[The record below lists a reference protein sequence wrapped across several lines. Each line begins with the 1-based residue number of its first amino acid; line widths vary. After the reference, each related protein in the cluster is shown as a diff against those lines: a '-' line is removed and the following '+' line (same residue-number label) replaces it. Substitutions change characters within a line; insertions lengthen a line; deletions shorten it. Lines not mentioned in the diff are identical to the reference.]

1 VLPAPKFLTI
11 FCANR
16 ALATV
21 LYTFC
26 RPHLPKVF
34 RAGEFFEHVEV
45 ATKLSLQSRA
55 RFADLIFPK
64 ALRAR
69 QFFLTL

>member
-1 VLPAPKFLTI
+1 
-11 FCANR
+11 
-16 ALATV
+16 
-21 LYTFC
+21 
-26 RPHLPKVF
+26 VF

-69 QFFLTL
+69 QFF